1 MGAERG
7 CLFSKGSYIP
17 PREVRRRAIGVV
29 HLVFDP
35 DTKRLVVRHEWTT
48 AGHSGVAEFDVAE
61 FLKKDG
67 GEQAACE
74 LIRLIGGLFKAPAY
88 A

>member
-1 MGAERG
+1 MAVLERELYRTTRG
-7 CLFSKGSYIP
+7 PTPSDEESW
-17 PREVRRRAIGVV
+17 

-61 FLKKDG
+61 FLKQDG
-67 GEQAACE
+67 GEQAVRE
-74 LIRLIGGLFKAPAY
+74 LIRLIGGLFKVPAY